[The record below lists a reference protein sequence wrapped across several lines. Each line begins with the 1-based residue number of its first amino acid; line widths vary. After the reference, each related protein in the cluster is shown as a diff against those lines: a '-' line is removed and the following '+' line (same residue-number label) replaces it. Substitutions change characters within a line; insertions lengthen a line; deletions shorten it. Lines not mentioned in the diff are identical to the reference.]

1 MLLQNRVIYKDNSVL
16 TDYSR
21 ELSDYNAGT
30 LALNIVA
37 ADDAI
42 FIGSDMP
49 FNHRYFDI
57 SVANAVTGSVSVD
70 IWGGLSWV
78 PAVDV
83 LDLTAVSGAPFAQD
97 GLIIWATD
105 KDSGWSREATTEDIP
120 ALASFKIYNNYWVR
134 LTFSANFTP
143 TIRYVG
149 HKFAKDSDLNAYYGD
164 LNRAAVREAFFEAV
178 TADWNAVHISA
189 AEEIV
194 RDLRT
199 QQVTR
204 SPNQI
209 FDPDTFRDAAIHKLA
224 ETVYSSFGPSHADRM
239 EFAIRKYKESMN
251 KLVFGVDSNGDGKL
265 SDHEK
270 IREFR
275 LRRG

>member
-1 MLLQNRVIYKDNSVL
+1 MLLQNRVIYKDDAVL

-21 ELSDYNAGT
+21 ELSDFNAQAV
-30 LALNIVA
+30 ALSIVA

-42 FIGSDMP
+42 YIGSDMP
-49 FNHRYFDI
+49 FNHRHFDI
-57 SVANAVTGSVSVD
+57 TVVNAVAGAVSVD
-70 IWGGLSWV
+70 IWDGVAWV

-83 LDLTAVSGAPFAQD
+83 LDLTAVGGVPFAQD
-97 GLIIWATD
+97 GMILWTTD
-105 KDSGWSREATTEDIP
+105 KDSGWSRECTTEDIP
-120 ALASFKIYNNYWVR
+120 ALAAYKIYNNYWVR
-134 LTFSANFTP
+134 MNFSANFAFTLG
-143 TIRYVG
+143 YVG

-178 TADWNAVHISA
+178 TANWDAVHISA

-199 QQVTR
+199 QQVIR

-209 FDPDTFRDAAIHKLA
+209 FDPDTFRDAGIHKLA
-224 ETVYSSFGPSHADRM
+224 ETVYSSFGPSHTDRM
-239 EFAIRKYKESMN
+239 EFAVRKYKEAMN
-251 KLVFGVDSNGDGKL
+251 KLVFGVDRDGDGKL
-265 SDHEK
+265 SDPEK